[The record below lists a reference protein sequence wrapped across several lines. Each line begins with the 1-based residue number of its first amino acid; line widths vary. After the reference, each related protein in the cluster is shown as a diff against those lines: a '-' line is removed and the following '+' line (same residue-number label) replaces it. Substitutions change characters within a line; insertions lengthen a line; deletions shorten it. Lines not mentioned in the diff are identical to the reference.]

1 MMDYYK
7 LQPPL
12 TSCSCNQFFS
22 DHILITVEYYLN
34 GFLDMIDIIYRHM
47 YIRTVLRGPQSL
59 KNSLVNILT
68 RGLVLVLLLVSYAWA
83 QRPRRDCGTTFR
95 QHFEVQE
102 TRDR

>member
-1 MMDYYK
+1 MRGACFAFSALFQLIGATEELGYK
-7 LQPPL
+7 RHNTISL
-12 TSCSCNQFFS
+12 
-22 DHILITVEYYLN
+22 
-34 GFLDMIDIIYRHM
+34 DIIYRHM